1 MVVGK
6 QPNHK
11 DHDIALTQLLKT
23 ARECNVHLNYDKL
36 QYKRTEVN
44 FFGKTYTIDGQ
55 KPLQSKVK
63 VIQDMPP
70 PQSKKQVQSF
80 IGMINYLSKFSAC
93 LSELAEP
100 ICNLGKERVPFN
112 WGLEHNE
119 AFSLIKK
126 EVTAAP
132 ILAYYNPKKLMVL
145 QTDASCK
152 GLGACLLQNEKLVY
166 FASKALTETQK
177 GYMAIELESLVVAWA
192 MEKFHHFLYGNQF
205 TLETDQKPLEA
216 ILSKSLNQATPRL
229 QRILIR
235 TFLYNFKIRYI
246 PGSTNQIADC
256 LSRLGVQKD
265 SISLPKLQVN
275 QITSQLKARDDSLH
289 RIRQATQADDNL
301 TILKH
306 IIQHRWPRTVK
317 EVPQEIQK
325 YWTFHEELT
334 IEDGLILKGM
344 QIVIPEKMREDILK
358 QIHEGHLGFN
368 KCQMRV
374 KETVYWPGLN
384 DQLENLILNCQL
396 CLKYSKSKNKST
408 PLTALGHEVPAV
420 PWSKV
425 ATDIFHYESQLYLL
439 VVDYTSRFPIVR
451 RLNSMSA
458 QCVTEHF
465 KSIFSEYGWPD
476 TLVSD
481 NGPCYTAEMF
491 TNLMKE
497 YAVNHIMSSPHYP
510 QSNGLAEKF
519 VQIVKN
525 LFYKAN
531 EEGVDINKYLMIYHN
546 TPLAC
551 TSKSP
556 MQMLQQRSARSQLP
570 MSNAAR
576 RRLGIGAKQPPKE
589 NQHLPSHDFHIG
601 QDVMCQSPITKKW
614 FPVKI
619 KELCLEPR
627 SYQVEM
633 PEGIV
638 YRRTQNHLKPFTP
651 SQRTQ
656 TSEQYSKLP
665 PNRTLIK
672 SDYTKIQQ

>member
-1 MVVGK
+1 M
-6 QPNHK
+6 
-11 DHDIALTQLLKT
+11 
-23 ARECNVHLNYDKL
+23 
-36 QYKRTEVN
+36 
-44 FFGKTYTIDGQ
+44 
-55 KPLQSKVK
+55 PL
-63 VIQDMPP
+63 

-80 IGMINYLSKFSAC
+80 IGMINYLSKFSAH

-100 ICNLGKERVPFN
+100 IRNLAKERVPFN
-112 WGLEHNE
+112 WGPEHDE

-132 ILAYYNPKKLMVL
+132 ILAYYNPKKLTVL

-152 GLGACLLQNEKLVY
+152 RLGACLLQNEKLVY

-177 GYMAIELESLVVAWA
+177 GYVAIELESLVVAWA
-192 MEKFHHFLYGNQF
+192 MEKFHHFLYRNQF

-216 ILSKSLNQATPRL
+216 ILSKSLNQATPQL
-229 QRILIR
+229 Q
-235 TFLYNFKIRYI
+235 
-246 PGSTNQIADC
+246 
-256 LSRLGVQKD
+256 
-265 SISLPKLQVN
+265 
-275 QITSQLKARDDSLH
+275 SQLKARDDSLH
-289 RIRQATQADDNL
+289 RIRHATQADDNL

-306 IIQHRWPRTVK
+306 IIQHGWPRTVK

-325 YWTFHEELT
+325 YWTFREELT
-334 IEDGLILKGM
+334 IEDGLILKGT

-408 PLTALGHEVPAV
+408 PPTALGHEVPAV
-420 PWSKV
+420 PRSQV

-451 RLNSMSA
+451 RLNSMSV

-525 LFYKAN
+525 LFHKAN
-531 EEGVDINKYLMIYHN
+531 EEGVDINKYLMIYRN

-556 MQMLQQRSARSQLP
+556 MQMLQGISQI
-570 MSNAAR
+570 SVAN
-576 RRLGIGAKQPPKE
+576 
-589 NQHLPSHDFHIG
+589 
-601 QDVMCQSPITKKW
+601 V
-614 FPVKI
+614 
-619 KELCLEPR
+619 
-627 SYQVEM
+627 
-633 PEGIV
+633 
-638 YRRTQNHLKPFTP
+638 
-651 SQRTQ
+651 
-656 TSEQYSKLP
+656 
-665 PNRTLIK
+665 
-672 SDYTKIQQ
+672 